1 MTTIGP
7 VTRAVCVGAV
17 LCLGAAQQR
26 AWAQEADWPC
36 QQRLIPKLE
45 AGQMWSG
52 PPLPTVEQPG
62 PELQVTVRRLIDVK
76 LPPDSVAAEV
86 KGFAA
91 QQPEAGR
98 TQALSELFA
107 LSLDWLNDERDV
119 RTRGIKH
126 YAANQ
131 KAMADRIVAETRA
144 LSKLQAQAGA
154 DATGVADLETAKQW
168 DMRIYG
174 DRQRSLSLVCEQPV
188 EIEQRA
194 FTLARVIQE
203 QLP

>member
-17 LCLGAAQQR
+17 LCLGAAQQPAR
-26 AWAQEADWPC
+26 AQEGDWPC

-52 PPLPTVEQPG
+52 PPLPAVEQPR
-62 PELQVTVRRLIDVK
+62 PELQETVRRLIDVK
-76 LPPDSVAAEV
+76 LPPDSVTAEV
-86 KGFAA
+86 KSFAA

-98 TQALSELFA
+98 AQALGELFA
-107 LSLDWLNDERDV
+107 VSLDWLNDERDV
-119 RTRGIKH
+119 KIRGIKR

-131 KAMADRIVAETRA
+131 KAMADRIVAETHE
-144 LSKLQAQAGA
+144 LGKLQAQPEA
-154 DATGVADLETAKQW
+154 DQTKVADLETAKQW

-174 DRQRSLSLVCEQPV
+174 DRQRSLSLICDQPV

>member
-17 LCLGAAQQR
+17 LCLGAAQQPAR
-26 AWAQEADWPC
+26 AQEAGWPC

-52 PPLPTVEQPG
+52 PPLPAVEQPR
-62 PELQVTVRRLIDVK
+62 PELQETVRRLIDVK
-76 LPPDSVAAEV
+76 LPPDSVTAEV
-86 KGFAA
+86 KSFAA

-98 TQALSELFA
+98 AQALGELFA
-107 LSLDWLNDERDV
+107 VSLDWLNDERDV
-119 RTRGIKH
+119 KIRGIKR

-131 KAMADRIVAETRA
+131 KAMADRIVAETHE
-144 LSKLQAQAGA
+144 LGKLQAQPEA
-154 DATGVADLETAKQW
+154 DQTKVADLETAKQW

-174 DRQRSLSLVCEQPV
+174 DRQRSLSLICDQPV